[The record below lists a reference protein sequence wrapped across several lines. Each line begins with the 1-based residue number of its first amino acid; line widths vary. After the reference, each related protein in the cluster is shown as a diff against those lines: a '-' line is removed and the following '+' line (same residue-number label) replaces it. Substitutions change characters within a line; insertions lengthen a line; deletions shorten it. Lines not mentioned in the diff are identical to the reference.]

1 MNVPNLLTVFRFV
14 LIPVYLVLFFSELPN
29 RTVWAFG
36 VLLLAGLTDV
46 LDGYLARRHQQVT
59 QLGVML
65 DPLADKLMM
74 LAVFL
79 SLLVSQMISITA
91 AIAIFIRDLGM
102 ISLSA
107 FFHFRGKL
115 TVPANLMGKLTTVL
129 YYIALSLLMFG
140 YPSGSEFLWGVII
153 FSFITSLIYL
163 LQFKM
168 LNQRTM

>member
-1 MNVPNLLTVFRFV
+1 MNVPNLLTIFRIV
-14 LIPVYLVLFFSELPN
+14 LIPVYLGLFFSDLPN
-29 RTVWAFG
+29 RLLWAFG

-59 QLGVML
+59 QIGVML

-79 SLLVSQMISITA
+79 SLLISQMISIAAAA
-91 AIAIFIRDLGM
+91 AIFTRDVGM
-102 ISLSA
+102 ILLSA

-129 YYIALSLLMFG
+129 YYVALSLLMFEF
-140 YPSGSEFLWGVII
+140 PVGSEFLWGVII